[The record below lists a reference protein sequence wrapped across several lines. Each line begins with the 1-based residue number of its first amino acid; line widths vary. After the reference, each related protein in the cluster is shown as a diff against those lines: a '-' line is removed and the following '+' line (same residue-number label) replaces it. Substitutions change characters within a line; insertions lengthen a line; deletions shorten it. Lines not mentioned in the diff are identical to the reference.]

1 MHQISIDHLRFQ
13 MRTGG
18 TVFKA
23 STLVA
28 LNVTQQSDRFK
39 RILKDNS
46 MLSQRMNLR
55 HAKNEQNFFNFQGQ
69 RRILKAGRI

>member
-18 TVFKA
+18 MVFKA

-39 RILKDNS
+39 RKQFYVIS
-46 MLSQRMNLR
+46 
-55 HAKNEQNFFNFQGQ
+55 KNEFKACKARTTLFNFQGKKC
-69 RRILKAGRI
+69 ILKAGRI

>member
-18 TVFKA
+18 MVFKA

-28 LNVTQQSDRFK
+28 YNVTQQSDRFK
-39 RILKDNS
+39 RKTIL
-46 MLSQRMNLR
+46 LSQRMNLR

-69 RRILKAGRI
+69 KRILKAGRI